1 MNTLKKSLLLLPALA
16 TAFCLVL
23 AFPAWAL
30 AAEIRS
36 GPSAQVAP
44 GETVDDD
51 LFAGGG
57 QTVTIGGHVT
67 GDTYAAGDTVIVNG
81 MIDGDLIAA
90 AQQVI
95 VDGNVGGNI
104 RAAGANVTVNG
115 TVGHN
120 VSALAQHV
128 NLTSNSRVTGSLA
141 ALGGS
146 IDAFGQIGRG
156 VTAGGGTL
164 QLAGPV
170 GGRVLA
176 RVENLSVAPTA
187 HLASSLQYQAKE
199 EAAIPSGAVSGD
211 VNFEPTPQQTPRP
224 APLFNGLLDLGG
236 LIGLVGS
243 FLIGAVA
250 IILMPR
256 ASARAAELGRQQ
268 PWQSLGF
275 GLLVL
280 TCVPLAALLIG
291 VTLIGIPL
299 ALTVLAL
306 YTVGIILTW
315 PAVALV
321 GGTQLMRM
329 VRPDQPLP
337 VLGILAVGLIALH
350 LLTHVPFL
358 GPLVGFC
365 AIAFGLGMLTQTIRR
380 WRQSTQA
387 PQSPVAVPVAA

>member
-1 MNTLKKSLLLLPALA
+1 MNTLKRAFLVFPALA
-16 TAFCLVL
+16 AALCLVL
-23 AFPAWAL
+23 ASPAWAL
-30 AAEIRS
+30 AAEIRG

-57 QTVTIGGHVT
+57 QTVTIGGHIT

-95 VDGNVGGNI
+95 VDGSVGGNI
-104 RAAGANVTVNG
+104 RAAAANVTVNG

-128 NLTSNSRVTGSLA
+128 NLTSNSRVTGSLL
-141 ALGGS
+141 ALGQS
-146 IDAFGQIGRG
+146 VDAFGQIGRG
-156 VTAGGGTL
+156 MTVGGGTL

-170 GGRVLA
+170 GGRVMA

-187 HLASSLQYQAKE
+187 RLGSSLDYQAKQ
-199 EAAIPSGAVSGD
+199 EAAIPSGAVNGD
-211 VNFEPTPQQTPRP
+211 VNFQPTPQQPPQP
-224 APLFNGLLDLGG
+224 APLLNGLLDLGG

-250 IILMPR
+250 LILMPR
-256 ASARAAELGRQQ
+256 ASARAAELGRQR
-268 PWQSLGF
+268 PWQSFGL

-280 TCVPLAALLIG
+280 IGVPLAAMVVA
-291 VTLIGIPL
+291 VTLIGLPL
-299 ALTVLAL
+299 ALIIFAL
-306 YTVGIILTW
+306 YTVGVILAW

-321 GGTQLMRM
+321 VGTRLMQL

-350 LLTHVPFL
+350 LVTHIPVV
-358 GPLVGFC
+358 GALVIFC
-365 AIAFGLGMLTQTIRR
+365 SLAFGLGMLAQTLRR
-380 WRQSTQA
+380 WRQSTQF
-387 PQSPVAVPVAA
+387 SSTTIAVPVAA